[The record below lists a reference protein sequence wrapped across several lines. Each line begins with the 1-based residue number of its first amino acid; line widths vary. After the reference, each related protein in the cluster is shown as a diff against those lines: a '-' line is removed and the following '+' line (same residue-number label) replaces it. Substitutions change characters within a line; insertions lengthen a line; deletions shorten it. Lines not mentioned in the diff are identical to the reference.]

1 MLLSGNGT
9 PKGAARL
16 RVGDAVFLK
25 TIRGSWLHGTVVC
38 LLDTG
43 FGLSGPGLAG
53 IRRIDYRDVT
63 EIQKT
68 ALAGELY
75 KSTQPLDMAAQ
86 FQEVT

>member
-25 TIRGSWLHGTVVC
+25 PIRGSWLHGTVVC

-75 KSTQPLDMAAQ
+75 NQPSRSTWRHN
-86 FQEVT
+86 FRR

>member
-63 EIQKT
+63 EIQK
-68 ALAGELY
+68 LSLIHIPSPRDL
-75 KSTQPLDMAAQ
+75 STSRMPSSA
-86 FQEVT
+86 

>member
-43 FGLSGPGLAG
+43 FGL
-53 IRRIDYRDVT
+53 
-63 EIQKT
+63 
-68 ALAGELY
+68 
-75 KSTQPLDMAAQ
+75 
-86 FQEVT
+86 

>member
-1 MLLSGNGT
+1 MLRANGT
-9 PKGAARL
+9 PKGTVPL
-16 RVGDAVFLK
+16 NVGDAVFLR
-25 TIRGSWLHGTVVC
+25 TICCGWLHGTVVC

-75 KSTQPLDMAAQ
+75 NQPSRSTWRHN
-86 FQEVT
+86 FRR

>member
-75 KSTQPLDMAAQ
+75 NQPRHIKWRHN
-86 FQEVT
+86 FGR